1 MLLHSSKITNI
12 IIGSGWR
19 RGTVTIVRL
28 IQIVVCRTCVV
39 VVVIAVVLL
48 IIGVITSTGR
58 RGLCK

>member
-1 MLLHSSKITNI
+1 MLLHSRKITNI

-19 RGTVTIVRL
+19 RGTVTIARL
-28 IQIVVCRTCVV
+28 IQVVVCRACVV
-39 VVVIAVVLL
+39 VVLL